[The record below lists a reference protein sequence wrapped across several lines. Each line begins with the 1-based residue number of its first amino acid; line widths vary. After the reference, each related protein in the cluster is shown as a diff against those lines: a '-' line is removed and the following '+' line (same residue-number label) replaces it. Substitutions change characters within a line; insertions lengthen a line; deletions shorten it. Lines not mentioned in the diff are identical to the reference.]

1 MYQGNRKSR
10 ERIWRWPRCSCCRR
24 SPPPRPVPA
33 PAFQLSG
40 RGGKTIDLS
49 QFKGQVVMINFWATW
64 CGPCRQE
71 MPLLE
76 DIYKKYKPMG
86 FTMLGVNVE
95 PKTGDPEGWLSKLP
109 KPVTFPVAFDVD
121 SKVSKLYK
129 VAGMPT
135 HGVHRPQGQRARS
148 PQGLQARRR
157 GLLSHADPVDVEGIG
172 EEIMRIRG
180 LLVVSWPSPSSVGG
194 LQLDRAVGEAVRS
207 RESRRSD
214 HVVHAR
220 ADLAGVP
227 RSRVRIARRIAR
239 RHRRR
244 RRRLRL

>member
-1 MYQGNRKSR
+1 MSARTVKGIAKGLALAAAFVLPAFAAS
-10 ERIWRWPRCSCCRR
+10 S
-24 SPPPRPVPA
+24 SSPA
-33 PAFQLSG
+33 PTFQLSG

-64 CGPCRQE
+64 CVPCRTE

-135 HGVHRPQGQRARS
+135 TIFIDRKGNVREVHKGYKAGDEDYYLTQIRS
-148 PQGLQARRR
+148 
-157 GLLSHADPVDVEGIG
+157 LLKE
-172 EEIMRIRG
+172 
-180 LLVVSWPSPSSVGG
+180 
-194 LQLDRAVGEAVRS
+194 
-207 RESRRSD
+207 
-214 HVVHAR
+214 
-220 ADLAGVP
+220 
-227 RSRVRIARRIAR
+227 
-239 RHRRR
+239 
-244 RRRLRL
+244 